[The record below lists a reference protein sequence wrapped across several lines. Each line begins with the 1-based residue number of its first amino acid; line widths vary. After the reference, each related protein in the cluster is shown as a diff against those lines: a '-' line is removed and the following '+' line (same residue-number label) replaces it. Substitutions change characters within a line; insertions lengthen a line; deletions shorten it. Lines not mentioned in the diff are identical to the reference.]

1 MPDIDCLL
9 WTTGAT
15 LLKKWSFAGVF
26 DLAMAIL
33 YEDLPAFDPISRQ
46 FIHPSLHSDWLI
58 KDGIV
63 AKDFIEKL
71 RFRES
76 DVRKFESKHLSDH
89 KSMEVEP
96 MADDR
101 ENVYRKTLEKIIE
114 GAEHLDCEHC
124 ITMEFARRGLVD
136 LKKMGPSKNESQEL
150 GRLRREK
157 EKWNLSIEA
166 AVKSAIH
173 FSREAKKSV
182 TRAELLDFVYKEVN
196 KTVTSTSIDKIW
208 KAFPDDLKKDAGRPK
223 KKKKP
228 QKYSN

>member
-1 MPDIDCLL
+1 MPEIDCLL
-9 WTTGAT
+9 WPTGGA
-15 LLKKWSFAGVF
+15 LLKRWPFVDAF
-26 DLAMAIL
+26 ELAMAIL
-33 YEDLPAFDPISRQ
+33 YKGLPAFDPISRE
-46 FIHPSLHSDWLI
+46 FIDPTFANRWLL
-58 KDGIV
+58 KDGIA
-63 AKDFIEKL
+63 AKDFIEQL

-76 DVRKFESKHLSDH
+76 DVREFESKHFSDH

-101 ENVYRKTLEKIIE
+101 ENVYRKTLEKIIDSATE
-114 GAEHLDCEHC
+114 RGCEHC
-124 ITMEFARRGLVD
+124 ITKLYAKKGLLD

-150 GRLRREK
+150 GRLRKEK

-173 FSREAKKSV
+173 FCRDAKKPV
-182 TRAELLDFVYKEVN
+182 THAELSDFVYKEVN
-196 KTVTSTSIDKIW
+196 KTVTTTSIDKIW

-223 KKKKP
+223 TMKKP